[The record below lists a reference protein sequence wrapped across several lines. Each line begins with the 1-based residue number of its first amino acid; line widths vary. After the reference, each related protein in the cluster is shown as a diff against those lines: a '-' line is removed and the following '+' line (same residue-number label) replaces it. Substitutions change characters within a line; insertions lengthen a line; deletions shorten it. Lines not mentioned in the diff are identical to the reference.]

1 MHNSSFYDL
10 GWLLIYS
17 PNIQSDFSTLKC
29 VIALC
34 QPSRAIRSSSRHKN
48 YFHTVE
54 TTFPSSFLLFFKFTP
69 TSEPRHTPG
78 LQIDAT
84 YLLQKP
90 PHSRRAWCAG
100 FPLTNIKNCLKR
112 QRKMYKSR
120 EEEKG
125 ISFIKKLRKSINCN
139 LILLFHV
146 LKLSAITWSWFGLQ
160 RQWTK
165 QKKKSID
172 MFFDFRY
179 GWKKWSVIKCRWRLC
194 SDYDTL
200 ITSQSLCYTK
210 LVQLLTLHLPFS
222 FPFSPLSSQGAQKI
236 VISEKEIF
244 LYKNLMMLTEEVW
257 TKARN
262 TTKRKDHRII

>member
-1 MHNSSFYDL
+1 MLISIKPLHNLHLSTDDSLSTARLIYKATLIGARWELNDMW
-10 GWLLIYS
+10 GLLINAQLEFLRPWLASNLFPEYS
-17 PNIQSDFSTLKC
+17 KWFLDFKVC
-29 VIALC
+29 YRAVPA
-34 QPSRAIRSSSRHKN
+34 QPCHPLLFPPRILLPHCS
-48 YFHTVE
+48 FE

-100 FPLTNIKNCLKR
+100 FPLTNINNCLKR

-165 QKKKSID
+165 QKKNP
-172 MFFDFRY
+172 
-179 GWKKWSVIKCRWRLC
+179 LTC
-194 SDYDTL
+194 SLTFV
-200 ITSQSLCYTK
+200 TGGRSEVSLSAGDACAVTMI
-210 LVQLLTLHLPFS
+210 L
-222 FPFSPLSSQGAQKI
+222 
-236 VISEKEIF
+236 
-244 LYKNLMMLTEEVW
+244 
-257 TKARN
+257 
-262 TTKRKDHRII
+262 